1 MSRLSLFLSF
11 SLIYPTLSATSTGY
25 ILPVNRRALNHPV
38 RTHDF
43 NFDFTHSELQ
53 GVLRKYRLV
62 REHTILL
69 NPENDI
75 SDFVDGNYPD
85 VDSMI
90 DRMLAV
96 GSVDEIAQV
105 TEATVFPALNGT
117 LPLVDEIQEG
127 IDLLYYGDV
136 GLGTPAQ
143 VFGMDI
149 DTGSADLWVPCGC
162 DRCWSKQYEPHKS
175 STYRRRKNAS
185 PFDVTYGTGW
195 VHGTTAVERVQV
207 AGIVVEDQTF
217 AAISHKSSD
226 FDSYSND
233 GILGLAFST
242 TAQCHEYTIVENAIL
257 QKKVNIPVFSV
268 HLERGH
274 QEGSELCIGC
284 LDPSKA
290 LGPPSWNQVIS
301 RAYWS
306 ISLKGFTAHGS
317 WHLFSMKLSAAID
330 TGTTLIYLPNN
341 AAEQLYSKI
350 PGARN
355 ATEYGVGFY
364 TYPCNSD
371 VKIELV
377 FDNRPHS
384 IHPDDFNQGVTG
396 SDPSRCVGG
405 ILAMPDDSWPSN
417 LAIVGDEFLKSWY
430 ATFDYSSGG
439 RVGFAPSINNRLL

>member
-1 MSRLSLFLSF
+1 MSILSFLLSF
-11 SLIYPTLSATSTGY
+11 SLIYPTLSATGTGY
-25 ILPVNRRALNHPV
+25 ILPVNRRALNHHV

-43 NFDFTHSELQ
+43 NIDFVHSELQ
-53 GVLRKYRLV
+53 GVLQKYRRV
-62 REHTILL
+62 REHNIFL

-75 SDFVDGNYPD
+75 SDFVNGNYPD

-117 LPLVDEIQEG
+117 LPLIDEIQEG
-127 IDLLYYGDV
+127 VDLLYYGDV
-136 GLGTPAQ
+136 AIGTPGQ

-149 DTGSADLWVPCGC
+149 DTGSADLW
-162 DRCWSKQYEPHKS
+162 
-175 STYRRRKNAS
+175 
-185 PFDVTYGTGW
+185 GTGW

-207 AGIVVEDQTF
+207 AGIIIEDQTF

-242 TAQCHEYTIVENAIL
+242 TAQCHEYTVVENAIL
-257 QKKVNIPVFSV
+257 QKKVSIPVFSV

-330 TGTTLIYLPNN
+330 TGTTLIYLPSN

-364 TYPCNSD
+364 TYPCNSV

-384 IHPDDFNQGVTG
+384 IHPDDFNQGVTS

-405 ILAMPDDSWPSN
+405 ILAMPDNSWPSN